1 MHRALA
7 TIWSNLETNIFKFDF
22 LSSVPF
28 RLMIVMTMVCIL
40 MLSAARRVLLA
51 AKRDRSERMK
61 VEPIHH
67 VPMRTEYKSPFSAAF
82 SIEGGRLIFFSG
94 CCTVPTYHKH
104 PHDPD
109 DERQWLAGDFREQ
122 TERTFVHIKEIL
134 DAAGAKMKD
143 VMKLTIFTT
152 QMDGQNI
159 LNEISARYFGNDNPP
174 ARSLIGVPTLAHP
187 GMLIEIEGVAAAPAK
202 A

>member
-1 MHRALA
+1 MQRALA

-67 VPMRTEYKSPFSAAF
+67 VPMRTEYKSPFSAAY